1 MDDKRIV
8 DLLFMRDEAALWELE
23 RQYRMLYRKLL
34 STLLDSTADVDE
46 CSNDLLSAVWSSIP
60 PNRPD
65 HLPSYIC
72 KLARRIGINRL
83 KYNKRE
89 KRSTA
94 STVMLSELSEC
105 VPDNSFSEEME
116 SEERAEAI
124 RRTVADFV
132 KELDSETRVLFVRR
146 YFYAE
151 SVKELSKRF
160 GMSENAISVRLHR
173 VRARLKLL
181 LEKEDI
187 HV

>member
-1 MDDKRIV
+1 MD
-8 DLLFMRDEAALWELE
+8 
-23 RQYRMLYRKLL
+23 
-34 STLLDSTADVDE
+34 
-46 CSNDLLSAVWSSIP
+46 
-60 PNRPD
+60 
-65 HLPSYIC
+65 
-72 KLARRIGINRL
+72 
-83 KYNKRE
+83 
-89 KRSTA
+89 
-94 STVMLSELSEC
+94 
-105 VPDNSFSEEME
+105 

-173 VRARLKLL
+173 ARARLKLL

>member
-34 STLLDSTADVDE
+34 GTFLDSTADVDE

-94 STVMLSELSEC
+94 SNAFRITRFRRRWIPRSE
-105 VPDNSFSEEME
+105 
-116 SEERAEAI
+116 
-124 RRTVADFV
+124 RRQ
-132 KELDSETRVLFVRR
+132 
-146 YFYAE
+146 YA
-151 SVKELSKRF
+151 
-160 GMSENAISVRLHR
+160 GP
-173 VRARLKLL
+173 
-181 LEKEDI
+181 
-187 HV
+187 

>member
-1 MDDKRIV
+1 MEDNRIIEM
-8 DLLFMRDEAALWELE
+8 LFSRDEMALWELE
-23 RQYRMLYRKLL
+23 RKYRRLYVNLL
-34 STLLDSTADVDE
+34 CSLLDSKADIDE

-65 HLPSYIC
+65 HLPSYLC

-116 SEERAEAI
+116 SEERAERI
-124 RRTVADFV
+124 RRTVTGFV
-132 KELDSETRVLFVRR
+132 KELDAETGVIFVRR

-173 VRARLKLL
+173 ARARLKIL

>member
-1 MDDKRIV
+1 
-8 DLLFMRDEAALWELE
+8 MRDEMALYELE
-23 RQYRMLYRKLL
+23 RSYGGLYRKLL
-34 STLLDSTADVDE
+34 GDLLDNASDVEE

-65 HLPSYIC
+65 HLPSYVC

-83 KYNKRE
+83 KYNTRQ

-124 RRTVADFV
+124 RRTVIDLV
-132 KELDSETRVLFVRR
+132 RELDAETRVLFVRR
-146 YFYAE
+146 YFYSE

-160 GMSENAISVRLHR
+160 GISENTISVRLFR
-173 VRARLKLL
+173 ARARLKIL